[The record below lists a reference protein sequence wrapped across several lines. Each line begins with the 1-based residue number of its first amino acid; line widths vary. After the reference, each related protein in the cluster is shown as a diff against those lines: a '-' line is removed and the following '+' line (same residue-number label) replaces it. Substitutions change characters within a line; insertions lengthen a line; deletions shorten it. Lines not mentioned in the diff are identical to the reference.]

1 MVRFGRGFPMMSA
14 LPQQQ
19 LPPIPRRPIA
29 FDAVSAFNN
38 SGASGSPTLTWTQN
52 ISGTA
57 ALAWVGVINYGAAA
71 PVPTVKIG
79 STSMNLL
86 GSISWSSQHIYSSNT
101 YNLVWCAFGLLN
113 PPTGS
118 QTFSAGGISGLY
130 SATGQIFAA
139 STSYFN
145 VGSFGTFQS
154 TTGSTA
160 SLSHTV
166 TAAPGQLVAQG
177 FFEAYAGATGPF
189 FSAYNQ
195 TSRLNNAGTGGFW
208 MVVGDAP
215 GVASVPFTATA
226 ADANTWVSAAVPLNP

>member
-1 MVRFGRGFPMMSA
+1 MMSA
-14 LPQQQ
+14 MHH
-19 LPPIPRRPIA
+19 PPVRPPVA
-29 FDAVSAFNN
+29 FDAVSAY
-38 SGASGSPTLTWTQN
+38 SASSASGSPTLTWTQN
-52 ISGTA
+52 VSGSA
-57 ALAWVGVINYGAAA
+57 AIAWVGVINYGAAA
-71 PVPTVKIG
+71 PAPTVKIG
-79 STSMNLL
+79 STPMNLL
-86 GSISWSSQHIYSSNT
+86 GSISWSSQHIFSTNT
-101 YNLVWCAFGLLN
+101 YQLIWCAYGLLN

-118 QTFSAGGISGLY
+118 QTFTAGGISGLY
-130 SATGQIFAA
+130 SATGEIFAA

-166 TAAPGQLVAQG
+166 TCGPRQSIAQG

-195 TSRLNNAGTGGFW
+195 NSRINNTGTGGIW

-215 GVASVPFTATA
+215 GSASVPFTTTA
-226 ADANTWVSAAVPLNP
+226 ADANTWVSIAVPLNN